1 MIVVFEVHLPASADS
16 STLLSAEV
24 VRETK
29 AQVMTLA
36 EAAQVGFQG
45 LGAEPPGMQT
55 RLVAVAPRDAQWVH
69 RVLETH
75 EAVAGFRRH
84 DVDL

>member
-1 MIVVFEVHLPASADS
+1 MG
-16 STLLSAEV
+16 T
-24 VRETK
+24 
-29 AQVMTLA
+29 
-36 EAAQVGFQG
+36 
-45 LGAEPPGMQT
+45 EPPGMQT